1 MVRQLQK
8 KTSATSSKVTKSRI
22 CILMFACVTE
32 EREGERG
39 GGERERERGR
49 RLVGAAVFFKFKVFH
64 LHLSARSLT
73 EKHAADEKQR
83 AAPLV

>member
-1 MVRQLQK
+1 MKHCIKVRLW
-8 KTSATSSKVTKSRI
+8 SGNSKVTKSRI

-32 EREGERG
+32 
-39 GGERERERGR
+39 ERERERGR

>member
-1 MVRQLQK
+1 
-8 KTSATSSKVTKSRI
+8 
-22 CILMFACVTE
+22 MFACVTE
-32 EREGERG
+32 ERERG
-39 GGERERERGR
+39 RGR